1 VQAFRHL
8 IDPHRGGWLCFC
20 LVVLALRL
28 LVPAGYMPA
37 IDAGGIAI
45 VACPDG
51 AAAAPPV
58 MAGPADRHADRHA
71 DHHRSRH
78 HDDDRGDHHG
88 AGQICAFAGLSAP
101 LLGGADSVLLAAA
114 LAWVAAAALALPRR
128 HPARAAPYL
137 RPPSHAPPALP
148 RR

>member
-1 VQAFRHL
+1 MQAFRHL
-8 IDPHRGGWLCFC
+8 IDPHRGGWLRFC

-51 AAAAPPV
+51 VAPAPPV
-58 MAGPADRHADRHA
+58 MAAHADRHG
-71 DHHRSRH
+71 SRH
-78 HDDDRGDHHG
+78 HDDDRGKHHG
-88 AGQICAFAGLSAP
+88 AGQVCAFAGLSAP
-101 LLGGADSVLLAAA
+101 LLAGADPVLLAAA
-114 LAWVAAAALALPRR
+114 LAWVAAAALAFPRR
-128 HPARAAPYL
+128 HLARAAPYL

>member
-8 IDPHRGGWLCFC
+8 INPHRGGWLCFC
-20 LVVLALRL
+20 LGVLALRL

-37 IDAGGIAI
+37 IDTGRIAI
-45 VACPDG
+45 VACPDS
-51 AAAAPPV
+51 AAPTPPV
-58 MAGPADRHADRHA
+58 MVAPADHHADRHG
-71 DHHRSRH
+71 SRH

-88 AGQICAFAGLSAP
+88 AGQVCAFAGLSAP
-101 LLGGADSVLLAAA
+101 LLGGADPVLLAAA
-114 LAWVAAAALALPRR
+114 LAWVAAASLVLPRQ
-128 HPARAAPYL
+128 HPARAAPHL